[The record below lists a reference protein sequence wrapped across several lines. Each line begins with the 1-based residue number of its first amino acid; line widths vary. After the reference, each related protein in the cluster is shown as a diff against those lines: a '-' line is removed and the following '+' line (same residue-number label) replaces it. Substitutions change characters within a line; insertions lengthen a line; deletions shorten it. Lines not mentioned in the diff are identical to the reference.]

1 MYSAVKVAGVP
12 LYKSARAGKTIAR
25 QARTIVIHALDIQ
38 AIDGRDV
45 TLRVVC
51 SKGTYI
57 RTLCADIGE
66 ALGVGGHMLALER
79 CRVGP
84 LTLDQAA
91 TIDEAGARQALGRL
105 GDDVRSLDQVLQ
117 ALPVVVVDEQTAD
130 RVRHGVPVPVSKILR
145 WESVGGAVAKS
156 GLPVRIHD
164 ADGRL
169 LAIGRHQP
177 VSVPVEKVLIGQE

>member
-25 QARTIVIHALDIQ
+25 EARTIIIHALDVL

-45 TLRVVC
+45 TIRVVC

-66 ALGVGGHMLALER
+66 ALGVGGHLLALER

-84 LTLDQAA
+84 LSLDQAL
-91 TIDEAGARQALGRL
+91 TVEEVETRKALGCL
-105 GDDVRSLDQVLQ
+105 GENLRSLDQALQ
-117 ALPVVVVDEQTAD
+117 GLVGLVVDEQIAE
-130 RVRHGVPVPVSKILR
+130 RVRHGAPVPVSRVVR
-145 WESVGGAVAKS
+145 WEPVGAVEPMP
-156 GLPVRIHD
+156 GQPLRIHD
-164 ADGRL
+164 TAGRL
-169 LAIGRHQP
+169 LAIGRLQP
-177 VSVPVEKVLIGQE
+177 TSIVVEKMLIGQE